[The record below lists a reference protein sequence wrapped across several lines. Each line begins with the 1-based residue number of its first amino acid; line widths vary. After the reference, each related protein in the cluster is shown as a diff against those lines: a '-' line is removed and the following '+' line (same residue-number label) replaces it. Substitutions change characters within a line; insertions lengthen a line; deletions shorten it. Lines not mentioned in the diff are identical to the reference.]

1 MGLVTV
7 KVTQVGSIKS
17 NHTSVRPIPGMSR
30 DTDNGYL
37 VQYDFIALSVSVRK
51 AGKDT
56 YRQGRA
62 FYYHM
67 ELIPVEKSRCC
78 YIAGSIPDCL
88 TVKIGIGLI
97 FIA

>member
-1 MGLVTV
+1 
-7 KVTQVGSIKS
+7 
-17 NHTSVRPIPGMSR
+17 MSR

-62 FYYHM
+62 FYYHI
-67 ELIPVEKSRCC
+67 ELTPVEKISKVDVATSLVQFR
-78 YIAGSIPDCL
+78 I
-88 TVKIGIGLI
+88 V
-97 FIA
+97 

>member
-1 MGLVTV
+1 M
-7 KVTQVGSIKS
+7 GSIKS

-62 FYYHM
+62 FYYHI
-67 ELIPVEKSRCC
+67 ELTPVEKISKVDVATSLVQFR
-78 YIAGSIPDCL
+78 I
-88 TVKIGIGLI
+88 V
-97 FIA
+97 

>member
-1 MGLVTV
+1 M
-7 KVTQVGSIKS
+7 GSIKS
-17 NHTSVRPIPGMSR
+17 NHTSVGPIPGMSR

-62 FYYHM
+62 FYYHI
-67 ELIPVEKSRCC
+67 ELTPVEKISKVDVATSLVQFR
-78 YIAGSIPDCL
+78 I
-88 TVKIGIGLI
+88 V
-97 FIA
+97 